1 MHDGGLAALP
11 APVWCV
17 VREINARCYAGDPEL
32 RDPCPWLF
40 SSREAAVSWCC
51 GDLAECVDPPDGMK
65 EFADEM
71 LTNFSG
77 SRLVYDRGD
86 VEIKY
91 VLREISRLSD
101 GDRAYPAPA
110 RITADADNDDQ
121 THVAF
126 NKYGVQHHSY
136 RIELEDGEEIC
147 VDVGYEEDWGDIQQ
161 IFDDSGVEC
170 VGWGNDADG
179 HIRVVGVVDTWT
191 GERLPPLDW
200 AKSKVWSLADNYS
213 C

>member
-11 APVWCV
+11 VPVWCV

-40 SSREAAVSWCC
+40 SSREATVRWCC

-77 SRLVYDRGD
+77 NRLVYDRGD

-101 GDRAYPAPA
+101 DDMPA
-110 RITADADNDDQ
+110 TAEATRTEDCAP
-121 THVAF
+121 VRSV
-126 NKYGVQHHSY
+126 NKYGVQHHQY
-136 RIELEDGEEIC
+136 LIELEDGEEIC
-147 VDVGYEEDWGDIQQ
+147 VDVGCEEDWGDIQQ

-200 AKSKVWSLADNYS
+200 AKSKVWSLVDDYS